1 MKSFKK
7 FGNKR
12 IAAGLLSAA
21 MVLSMVPMSPARA
34 ESQDSGTLYKYLQAG
49 EEDLGNNIAL
59 KATAGASY
67 TNVWGISPDAMNDG
81 KLATSD
87 PYSSWNSWG
96 TDDSSYP
103 VTTSLTWD
111 TEQVITG
118 MRVIW
123 WADNATINA
132 NANVTFPKSAAL
144 YYVDS
149 EGNEHQITGMTNEK
163 GMPTD
168 EVGVEVD
175 SSSNNGINGNNQYWN
190 YVEFSEPITT
200 SQLRMKIQRNGTG
213 TNGVGISEWEAFG
226 YQTIG
231 TGTNVAGEASVTTS
245 YTNTTLPDNAETAIN
260 DGTLADGNWTTW
272 NTWSESGDV
281 EYPVTVDL
289 DWGNAT
295 YDISSVRVM
304 WWSDN
309 GGVQFPASCQLQ
321 WYNER
326 SKEWVDVTQLVDET
340 GADTSSVGV
349 KFGAA
354 DQAGEDASQFA
365 NGANR
370 YWNGV
375 AMNES
380 VQTSKLRL
388 VIDRNGSGQT
398 GVGIGEVEV
407 YGTKLAQT
415 DGDNV
420 ALQATASADAQNTPV
435 TNVNNG
441 QLATNAGTSWNTW
454 NSSTY
459 PTTVTLT
466 WDAPYVLNSMRVM
479 YWADNGNLTASGNV
493 TFPKSC
499 EVEYFNHESGQWE
512 KITNMTNESGQVVS
526 SVGVKYGSAEAA
538 SDQPGS
544 YLNGNNRYWNVVSF
558 QEPVKTTQIRLKIDR
573 NGSGANGVGIG
584 EWEVYGEEMTA
595 EWNELV
601 STQITGKDR
610 ILKGE
615 TGTFTAESLPVGLDG
630 MSYQWEL
637 TEGSQYMEIVGAT
650 DEAQVQLAAL
660 DSGYGTLK
668 VTVSRQQDGQTVT
681 RTATLEVKV
690 DGIESLDEYVTAT
703 EAGRAPILP
712 KTVVANGIA
721 FDDPT
726 PDLYGPTGY
735 NFAEEFNASLVPV
748 TWEEVDPALYAE
760 DKVGTTFEV
769 KGTVVSGDEELEAV
783 ARVTVNE
790 PVVTPVANS
799 TVTFENVQLTD
810 NFWNP
815 KQKVNAVNSLNKAIY
830 QIEQASGGEPNFVNA
845 IAKLNGEPYDE
856 FQGYVFQ
863 DSDIYKSIEAISYT
877 LSVIHD
883 DTDPEMVAQ
892 REKLEEKLAY
902 WISLIE
908 QVQYADGYINTHFT
922 LRSTGHAGGSSAGT
936 HRWHDF
942 SNHEMYNAG
951 HFLEGVVA
959 YTRYR
964 EGIGDPDYS
973 LYIVGRR
980 FADEIVDLF
989 GPDGSRHEVPG
1000 HEEIE
1005 LALVKFAKLVEEY
1018 EGEGTGDKYVQ
1029 TAKTLIDRR
1038 GTNMSERESGYNG
1051 GEYSQDNDSIMT
1063 ITEAVGHAVRACYFY
1078 TGVTDVATL
1087 LPEDDP
1093 DRAAY
1098 LNTMDAIWDSV
1109 ANTKTYITG
1118 GIGVR
1123 SHGEDFGDPY
1133 ELPNDDSYCEIC
1145 ATIALANWNQRMNLI
1160 HEDAK
1165 YADVVEKNL
1174 YNAILVGTNL
1184 TGDKFYYS
1192 TYLEA
1197 KNGDPRSDWFACA
1210 CCPPNLMR
1218 TIAKLS
1224 EYMYT
1229 IHGDKL
1235 FVNMYIGSEGNLNID
1250 GTNVNL
1256 TQETE
1261 YPWDGA
1267 VKLTVTPDEAKEFTM
1282 NIRIPGWTQEQANK
1296 EVSIYVNGEKVTAE
1310 AEKGYVAITRTW
1322 EKGDIVRID
1331 MPMEV
1336 RMTEADPN
1344 VEANQGRIAI
1354 QRGPIVY
1361 SIEMAGNAQL
1371 NSDIANFSPLNFV
1384 IPRDAQLTATYNEDL
1399 LNGVVEITG
1408 DVKYNDNGNLID
1420 AKLQAIPYYAW
1431 NNRGNDGVEGQNN
1444 CSQMLIWTNT
1454 TGASVKIGGASE
1466 VAVDDSFTLNA
1477 VAAGLDNPTYTWTVK
1492 DGDAV
1497 EIAEGADTATVTL
1510 NALKEGTAVVS
1521 VTATSGED
1529 SVSAAWTVT
1538 VTKGGE
1544 PAPGDVDKTLLEK
1557 TIAYAEGLD
1566 TTGVTD
1572 SAVAAFQTALDEAK
1586 AVMADEN
1593 ATQAEVN
1600 NAWDNL
1606 LEGIWGLGLTQ
1617 GDKTLLEQLITKA
1630 DDMVANADQYMADHW
1645 QELVDALAKA
1655 KDVYADGDA
1664 MEEDVQPA
1672 AQALLNAILAQ
1683 RFKADKSILED
1694 LIGKAESMD
1703 LSGYTA
1709 ESVATFR
1716 TALANAQAVMADA
1729 TLSEDDQATVDA
1741 AVAALNEAMNGL
1753 TAEGTPEPSDEP
1765 ETTDKPEASQNPEAT
1780 DKPQATEKPENVPQ
1794 TGDSAQLMGYV
1805 AALAAAVM
1813 VLGAVTVVRR
1823 RRNG

>member
-1 MKSFKK
+1 MK
-7 FGNKR
+7 KR
-12 IAAGLLSAA
+12 IVAVLLSAA
-21 MVLSMVPMSPARA
+21 MIFTMAPISPVSAAPEGSDDSQPAVQVDA
-34 ESQDSGTLYKYLQAG
+34 ENS
-49 EEDLGNNIAL
+49 GNNIAL
-59 KATAGASY
+59 KATADASY
-67 TNVWGISPDAMNDG
+67 TNIYSITPASMNDG
-81 KLATSD
+81 ELATSD
-87 PYSSWNSWG
+87 PYTSWNSWG
-96 TDDSSYP
+96 TDDESYP

-111 TEQVITG
+111 SEQVITG

-123 WADNATINA
+123 WADNATLES
-132 NANVTFPKSAAL
+132 NANVTFPKSATL
-144 YYVDS
+144 YYVDA
-149 EGNEHQITGMTNEK
+149 EGNEQQITGMTNEK
-163 GMPTD
+163 GSDTD

-175 SSSNNGINGNNQYWN
+175 SSSNNGINGNNKYWN
-190 YVEFSEPITT
+190 YVKFSEPITA
-200 SQLRMKIQRNGTG
+200 SELRMKIERNGSG
-213 TNGVGISEWEAFG
+213 TNGVGISEWEVFG
-226 YQTIG
+226 YPTIAS
-231 TGTNVAGEASVTTS
+231 GTNIAPDAEVIPSHINS
-245 YTNTTLPDNAETAIN
+245 YLDANTAKQVIV
-260 DGTLADGNWTTW
+260 DGNLATADPDTTW
-272 NTWSESGDV
+272 NSYAQEQDA

-289 DWGNAT
+289 DWGNAQ

-304 WWSDN
+304 WWSDG
-309 GGVQFPASCQLQ
+309 GGVQFPSDCKLQ

-326 SKEWVDVTQLVDET
+326 SKEWTDITDLVDET

-349 KFGAA
+349 KFGSEDA
-354 DQAGEDASQFA
+354 AGETALDYT
-365 NGANR
+365 NGNNR

-375 AMNES
+375 ALNES

-388 VIDRNGSGQT
+388 VINRNGSGVT

-407 YGTKLAQT
+407 YGTEVAAAQSE
-415 DGDNV
+415 NV
-420 ALQATASADAQNTPV
+420 APLATASADAQNTPV

-441 QLATNAGTSWNTW
+441 QLATGASSSWNTW

-466 WDAPYVLNSMRVM
+466 WDAPYELNGMRVM
-479 YWADNGNLTASGNV
+479 YWADNGNLTATGNV
-493 TFPKSC
+493 TFPKTC
-499 EVEYFNHESGQWE
+499 EVEYYDYETASWQ
-512 KITNMTNESGQVVS
+512 KITEMTDETGADVS
-526 SVGVKYGSAEAA
+526 TVGTKYGTAEAA
-538 SDQPGS
+538 SDQPANF
-544 YLNGNNRYWNVVSF
+544 LNGNNRYWNVVTF
-558 QEPVKTTQIRLKIDR
+558 KEPVKTTQLRLNIER
-573 NGSGANGVGIG
+573 SGSGANGVGIG
-584 EWEVYGEEMTA
+584 EWEVFGEEMTA

-601 STQITGKDR
+601 SAQITGKER

-615 TGTFTAESLPVGLDG
+615 TGVFTAESLPVGLDG
-630 MSYQWEL
+630 LSYKWEL
-637 TEGSQYMEIVGAT
+637 TEGSEYMSIDGTA
-650 DEAQVQLAAL
+650 DEAQVNIAAKE
-660 DSGYGTLK
+660 SGYGTLNL
-668 VTVSRQQDGQTVT
+668 TVSREQNGATVS
-681 RTATLEVKV
+681 RTASMQIKV
-690 DGIESLDEYVTAT
+690 DAITDIDDYVTAT

-726 PDLYGPTGY
+726 PDLIGSTGF
-735 NFAEEFNASLVPV
+735 NFGEEFNSKLVPV
-748 TWEEVDPALYAE
+748 EWEKVDPALYAE
-760 DKVGTTFEV
+760 DQVGNTFEV
-769 KGTVVSGDEELEAV
+769 KGTVVSGNDTFEAI

-845 IAKLNGEPYDE
+845 IKKLNGEPYDE

-877 LSVIHD
+877 LSVIND

-892 REKLEEKLAY
+892 KAVLEAKLAY

-908 QVQYADGYINTHFT
+908 QVQYADGYIDTHFT
-922 LRSTGHAGGSSAGT
+922 LRSTAHAGGSSPGT

-964 EGIGDPDYS
+964 EGIGNPDYS
-973 LYIVGRR
+973 LYVVGRR
-980 FADEIVDLF
+980 FADEIVTLF
-989 GPDGSRHEVPG
+989 GPDGKRHEVPG

-1018 EGEGTGDKYVQ
+1018 EGEGTGDKYIQ

-1038 GTNMSERESGYNG
+1038 GTNMSERESGYWG
-1051 GEYSQDNDSIMT
+1051 GEYSQDNASIKE

-1078 TGVTDVATL
+1078 AGVTDVATL

-1174 YNAILVGTNL
+1174 YNAMLVGTNL

-1197 KNGDPRSDWFACA
+1197 RNGDPRSDWFACA

-1229 IHGDKL
+1229 VHGDKL
-1235 FVNMYIGSEGNLNID
+1235 FVNMYIGSEGNVNID
-1250 GTNVNL
+1250 GTNVGL

-1267 VKLTVTPDEAKEFTM
+1267 VKLTVSPDEEKEFTM

-1296 EVSIYVNGEKVTAE
+1296 EVSISVNGEAVTTE
-1310 AEKGYVAITRTW
+1310 AENGYVAITRTW
-1322 EKGDIVRID
+1322 NEGDVVRID
-1331 MPMEV
+1331 MPMEI

-1344 VEANQGRIAI
+1344 VEANQGRIAL

-1371 NSDIANFSPLNFV
+1371 NSDIAGFSPLNFV
-1384 IPRDAQLTATYNEDL
+1384 IPRDAELTATYNADL

-1408 DVKYNDNGNLID
+1408 DVKYNNNGELID

-1454 TGASVKIGGASE
+1454 TGASVKLGGDSQLAIGEEG
-1466 VAVDDSFTLNA
+1466 TLNA
-1477 VAAGLDNPTYTWTVK
+1477 LTAGLDNPTYAWSV

-1497 EIAEGADTATVTL
+1497 EITAGADTETVTISAVAEGEATVT
-1510 NALKEGTAVVS
+1510 
-1521 VTATSGED
+1521 VTATSGD
-1529 SVSAAWTVT
+1529 TSKTATLTVT
-1538 VTKGGE
+1538 VTKDEPKPEPTLDRIELTGPSKTEYVQGE
-1544 PAPGDVDKTLLEK
+1544 ELDLSDLGVIAVYSDGTTEEITEGYEVTGYDPNAVGEQTITVTYQGKSVAFTVTVKASEEPQATLDKIELGGDVKT
-1557 TIAYAEGLD
+1557 TY
-1566 TTGVTD
+1566 
-1572 SAVAAFQTALDEAK
+1572 
-1586 AVMADEN
+1586 
-1593 ATQAEVN
+1593 
-1600 NAWDNL
+1600 
-1606 LEGIWGLGLTQ
+1606 TQ
-1617 GDKTLLEQLITKA
+1617 GE
-1630 DDMVANADQYMADHW
+1630 
-1645 QELVDALAKA
+1645 EL
-1655 KDVYADGDA
+1655 
-1664 MEEDVQPA
+1664 
-1672 AQALLNAILAQ
+1672 
-1683 RFKADKSILED
+1683 
-1694 LIGKAESMD
+1694 D
-1703 LSGYTA
+1703 LSGLTVTAVYSDGSKVELKAGDYTVSGYDPNTAGEQTVTVTYGGKTAAFTVTVEEGKEPA
-1709 ESVATFR
+1709 EDPSKPGQT
-1716 TALANAQAVMADA
+1716 T
-1729 TLSEDDQATVDA
+1729 DDQTKPGQPSDTQKPSDSQGTDSDGSAVKTGDTTNLFLPA
-1741 AVAALNEAMNGL
+1741 AGMLMAAALLFAVWRR
-1753 TAEGTPEPSDEP
+1753 
-1765 ETTDKPEASQNPEAT
+1765 K
-1780 DKPQATEKPENVPQ
+1780 TEK
-1794 TGDSAQLMGYV
+1794 
-1805 AALAAAVM
+1805 
-1813 VLGAVTVVRR
+1813 
-1823 RRNG
+1823 

>member
-1 MKSFKK
+1 MK
-7 FGNKR
+7 KR
-12 IAAGLLSAA
+12 IVAVLLSAA
-21 MVLSMVPMSPARA
+21 MIFTMAPVSPVSAAPEDGDNSVPAVQVDA
-34 ESQDSGTLYKYLQAG
+34 ENP
-49 EEDLGNNIAL
+49 GNNIAL
-59 KATAGASY
+59 KATADASY
-67 TNVWGISPDAMNDG
+67 TNTYGISPASMNDG
-81 KLATSD
+81 ELATSD

-96 TDDSSYP
+96 TDDESYP

-111 TEQVITG
+111 YEQVITG

-123 WADNATINA
+123 WADNATLES
-132 NANVTFPKSAAL
+132 NANVTFPKSATL
-144 YYVDS
+144 YYVDA
-149 EGNEHQITGMTNEK
+149 EGNEQQITGMTNEK
-163 GMPTD
+163 GMETD
-168 EVGVEVD
+168 EVGTVVD
-175 SSSNNGINGNNQYWN
+175 NSSNNGINGNNKYWN
-190 YVEFSEPITT
+190 YVKFSEPITT
-200 SQLRMKIQRNGTG
+200 KELHMKIQRNGSG

-226 YQTIG
+226 YQTIASG
-231 TGTNVAGEASVTTS
+231 NNVAPNAEVVPS
-245 YTNTTLPDNAETAIN
+245 YTNTWLDADEAAATVN
-260 DGTLADGNWTTW
+260 DGVLATDSTTTW
-272 NTWSESGDV
+272 NSYGASDE
-281 EYPVTVDL
+281 EYPATVEL
-289 DWGNAT
+289 NWGDAA

-304 WWSDN
+304 WWRDY
-309 GGVQFPASCQLQ
+309 GGVMPPSDCTLQ
-321 WYNER
+321 YYNER
-326 SKEWVDVTQLVDET
+326 SKEWVDITQLVDET
-340 GADTSSVGV
+340 GAETSSVGV
-349 KFGAA
+349 KFGTEDTAA
-354 DQAGEDASQFA
+354 DSSDDYKE
-365 NGANR
+365 GANR

-375 AMNES
+375 SLNET
-380 VQTSKLRL
+380 VQASRLRL
-388 VIDRNGSGQT
+388 VINRSGT
-398 GVGIGEVEV
+398 GAAGVGIGEVEV
-407 YGTKLAQT
+407 YGTEVAKTA
-415 DGDNV
+415 GDNV
-420 ALQATASADAQNTPV
+420 APLATASADAQNTPV

-441 QLATNAGTSWNTW
+441 ALATNAGTSWNTW

-459 PTTVTLT
+459 PTTVMLT
-466 WDAPYVLNSMRVM
+466 WDAPYVLNGMRVM

-499 EVEYFNHESGQWE
+499 EVEYYDFETGSWQAITDMTDESGAD
-512 KITNMTNESGQVVS
+512 VS
-526 SVGVKYGSAEAA
+526 TVGTKYGSADAA
-538 SDQPGS
+538 SDQPGN
-544 YLNGNNRYWNVVSF
+544 YLNGNNRYWNVVTF
-558 QEPVKTTQIRLKIDR
+558 KEPVKTTQLRLNIER

-584 EWEVYGEEMTA
+584 EWEVFGEEMTA

-601 STQITGKDR
+601 SAQITGKER

-615 TGTFTAESLPVGLDG
+615 TGIFTAESLPTGLDG
-630 MSYQWEL
+630 LGYKWEL
-637 TEGSQYMEIVGAT
+637 TEGSEYMSIDGAA
-650 DEAQVQLAAL
+650 DEAQVAIQANE
-660 DSGYGTLK
+660 SGYGTLNL
-668 VTVSRQQDGQTVT
+668 TVSREQNGETVS
-681 RTATLEVKV
+681 RTASMQIKV
-690 DGIESLDEYVTAT
+690 DAITRIDDYVTAT

-726 PDLYGPTGY
+726 PDLMGNNGF
-735 NFAEEFNASLVPV
+735 NFGEKFNSKLVPV
-748 TWEEVDPALYAE
+748 EWEAVDPELYAE

-769 KGTVVSGDEELEAV
+769 KGTVTQGGDTRTAV
-783 ARVTVNE
+783 AKVTVNE

-830 QIEQASGGEPNFVNA
+830 QIEQPSGGEPNFVNA

-877 LSVIHD
+877 LSVIND

-892 REKLEEKLAY
+892 KAVLEEKLAY

-908 QVQYADGYINTHFT
+908 QVQYADGYIDTHFT
-922 LRSTGHAGGSSAGT
+922 LRSTAHAGGSSPGT

-973 LYIVGRR
+973 LYVVGRR
-980 FADEIVDLF
+980 FADEIVTLF
-989 GPDGSRHEVPG
+989 GPDGTRHEVPG

-1018 EGEGTGDKYVQ
+1018 EGEGTGDKYVE

-1038 GTNMSERESGYNG
+1038 GTNRDERESGYWG
-1051 GEYSQDNDSIMT
+1051 GEYSQDNASIKE

-1078 TGVTDVATL
+1078 AGVTDVATL

-1093 DRAAY
+1093 DREAY

-1197 KNGDPRSDWFACA
+1197 RNGDPRSDWFACA

-1229 IHGDKL
+1229 VHGDKL
-1235 FVNMYIGSEGNLNID
+1235 FVNMYIGSDGNVNVD
-1250 GTNVNL
+1250 GTNVGL
-1256 TQETE
+1256 IQETE
-1261 YPWDGA
+1261 YPWNGDI
-1267 VKLTVTPDEAKEFTM
+1267 KMTVNPDEEKEFTM
-1282 NIRIPGWTQEQANK
+1282 NIRIPGWVEEQANQN
-1296 EVSIYVNGEKVTAE
+1296 VTISVNGEAVTAE

-1322 EKGDIVRID
+1322 NAGDVVRISI
-1331 MPMEV
+1331 PMEI

-1344 VEANQGRIAI
+1344 VEANQGRIAL

-1384 IPRDAQLTATYNEDL
+1384 IPRDAELTATYNEDL

-1408 DVKYNDNGNLID
+1408 DVKYNNNGEIID

-1454 TGASVKIGGASE
+1454 SGASVKIGG
-1466 VAVDDSFTLNA
+1466 DSQLVIGDTTVLNA
-1477 VAAGLDNPTYTWTVK
+1477 LAAGMDNPTYAWTV

-1497 EIAEGADTATVTL
+1497 EITDGADTASVTL
-1510 NALKEGTAVVS
+1510 SAVAEGEATVS
-1521 VTATSGED
+1521 VTATSGD
-1529 SVSAAWTVT
+1529 VSVSADYTVT
-1538 VTKGGE
+1538 VTKDEPQPEPTLDRIELTGPSKTEYVQGE
-1544 PAPGDVDKTLLEK
+1544 DLDLSDLGVIAVYSDGTTEEIAEGYEVTGYDPNALGTQEVTVTYKGVSAVFTVTVKASEEPQPTLDRIELGGDVKTE
-1557 TIAYAEGLD
+1557 Y
-1566 TTGVTD
+1566 
-1572 SAVAAFQTALDEAK
+1572 
-1586 AVMADEN
+1586 
-1593 ATQAEVN
+1593 
-1600 NAWDNL
+1600 
-1606 LEGIWGLGLTQ
+1606 TQ
-1617 GDKTLLEQLITKA
+1617 GE
-1630 DDMVANADQYMADHW
+1630 
-1645 QELVDALAKA
+1645 AL
-1655 KDVYADGDA
+1655 
-1664 MEEDVQPA
+1664 
-1672 AQALLNAILAQ
+1672 
-1683 RFKADKSILED
+1683 
-1694 LIGKAESMD
+1694 D
-1703 LSGYTA
+1703 LSGLTVTAVYSDGSKVELKAGDYTV
-1709 ESVATFR
+1709 SGYDPN
-1716 TALANAQAVMADA
+1716 TAGEQTVTVTYGGKTAAFTVTVEEGRQPADPG
-1729 TLSEDDQATVDA
+1729 QK
-1741 AVAALNEAMNGL
+1741 
-1753 TAEGTPEPSDEP
+1753 PSDSQKP
-1765 ETTDKPEASQNPEAT
+1765 SGGQDGDQTDKA
-1780 DKPQATEKPENVPQ
+1780 VQ
-1794 TGDSAQLMGYV
+1794 TGDTTNLFLPAAGMLMA
-1805 AALAAAVM
+1805 AALLFVAWKK
-1813 VLGAVTVVRR
+1813 RR
-1823 RRNG
+1823 TEK

>member
-1 MKSFKK
+1 MK
-7 FGNKR
+7 KR
-12 IAAGLLSAA
+12 IVAVLLSAA
-21 MVLSMVPMSPARA
+21 MIFTMAPVSPVSAAPEESDNSQPAVQVDA
-34 ESQDSGTLYKYLQAG
+34 ENP
-49 EEDLGNNIAL
+49 GNNIAL
-59 KATAGASY
+59 KATADASY
-67 TNVWGISPDAMNDG
+67 TNTYGISTASMNDG
-81 KLATSD
+81 ELATSD
-87 PYSSWNSWG
+87 PYTSWNSWG
-96 TDDSSYP
+96 TDDEHYP
-103 VTTSLTWD
+103 VTTSLKWD
-111 TEQVITG
+111 SEQVITG

-123 WADNATINA
+123 WADNATLES
-132 NANVTFPKSAAL
+132 NANVTFPKSATL
-144 YYVDS
+144 YYVDE
-149 EGNEHQITGMTNEK
+149 EGEAQQITGMTNEK
-163 GMPTD
+163 GMATD
-168 EVGVEVD
+168 EVGTEVD
-175 SSSNNGINGNNQYWN
+175 SSSNNGINGNNKYWN
-190 YVEFSEPITT
+190 YVKFSEPITT
-200 SQLRMKIQRNGTG
+200 KELQMKIQRNGSG

-226 YQTIG
+226 YPTIAS
-231 TGTNVAGEASVTTS
+231 GTNVAGEADITAS
-245 YTNTTLPDNAETAIN
+245 YTNTTLPDNAVAAIN
-260 DGTLADGNWTTW
+260 DGKMAEGSNTTW
-272 NTWSESGDV
+272 NTWAQSGDV

-289 DWGNAT
+289 DWGNTT

-309 GGVQFPASCQLQ
+309 GGVQFPSDCKLQ

-326 SKEWVDVTQLVDET
+326 SKEWTDITELVDET
-340 GADTSSVGV
+340 GAVKSSVGV
-349 KFGAA
+349 KFGSEDAVGENAA
-354 DQAGEDASQFA
+354 DYT
-365 NGANR
+365 NGNNR

-375 AMNES
+375 ALNES

-388 VIDRNGSGQT
+388 VIDRNGDGST

-407 YGTKLAQT
+407 YGTEVAQSS
-415 DGDNV
+415 GENV
-420 ALQATASADAQNTPV
+420 APQATASADAQNTPV

-441 QLATNAGTSWNTW
+441 QLATDAGTSWNTW

-459 PTTVTLT
+459 PTTVMLT
-466 WDAPYVLNSMRVM
+466 WDAPYVLNGMRVM

-499 EVEYFNHESGQWE
+499 EVEYYDYETASWQ
-512 KITNMTNESGQVVS
+512 KITDMTDETGAGVS
-526 SVGVKYGSAEAA
+526 TVGVKYGSADAA
-538 SDQPGS
+538 SDQPGD
-544 YLNGNNRYWNVVSF
+544 YLNGNNRYWNVVTF
-558 QEPVKTTQIRLKIDR
+558 KEPVKTTQLRLNIER

-584 EWEVYGEEMTA
+584 EWEVFGEEMTA
-595 EWNELV
+595 EWNELI
-601 STQITGKDR
+601 SAQITGKER

-615 TGTFTAESLPVGLDG
+615 TGVFTAESLPTGLDG
-630 MSYQWEL
+630 LSYKWEL
-637 TEGSQYMEIVGAT
+637 TEGSKYMSIAGAT
-650 DEAQVQLAAL
+650 DEAQVSIQAK
-660 DSGYGTLK
+660 DSGYGTLNL
-668 VTVSRQQDGQTVT
+668 TVSREQNGETVS
-681 RTATLEVKV
+681 RTASMQIKV
-690 DGIESLDEYVTAT
+690 DAITSIDDYVTAT

-726 PDLYGPTGY
+726 PDLMGNNDF
-735 NFAEEFNASLVPV
+735 NFGEEFNSKLVPV
-748 TWEEVDPALYAE
+748 EWEEVDPELYAE

-769 KGTVVSGDEELEAV
+769 KGTVVSGDDTFEAV
-783 ARVTVNE
+783 AKVTVNE
-790 PVVTPVANS
+790 PVVNPVANS

-830 QIEQASGGEPNFVNA
+830 QIEQPSGGEPNFVNA
-845 IAKLNGEPYDE
+845 IKKLNGEPYDE

-877 LSVIHD
+877 LSVIND
-883 DTDPEMVAQ
+883 DTDPDMVAQ
-892 REKLEEKLAY
+892 KAVLEEKLAY

-908 QVQYADGYINTHFT
+908 QVQYADGYIDTHFT
-922 LRSTGHAGGSSAGT
+922 LRSTAHAGGSSPGT

-980 FADEIVDLF
+980 FADEIVSLF
-989 GPDGSRHEVPG
+989 GPNGTRHEVPG

-1038 GTNMSERESGYNG
+1038 GTNMSERESGYWG
-1051 GEYSQDNDSIMT
+1051 GEYSQDNASIKE

-1078 TGVTDVATL
+1078 AGVTDVATL
-1087 LPEDDP
+1087 LPEDDE

-1197 KNGDPRSDWFACA
+1197 RNGDPRSDWFACA

-1229 IHGDKL
+1229 VHGDKL
-1235 FVNMYIGSEGNLNID
+1235 FVNMYIGSDGNVNID
-1250 GTNVNL
+1250 GTDVGL
-1256 TQETE
+1256 VQETE
-1261 YPWDGA
+1261 YPWNGDI
-1267 VKLTVTPDEAKEFTM
+1267 KMTVNPAEEKEFTM
-1282 NIRIPGWTQEQANK
+1282 NIRIPGWVEEQANK
-1296 EVSIYVNGEKVTAE
+1296 NVTISVNGEAVTAE

-1322 EKGDIVRID
+1322 KEGDVVRISI
-1331 MPMEV
+1331 PMEI

-1344 VEANQGRIAI
+1344 VAANQGRIAL

-1384 IPRDAQLTATYNEDL
+1384 IPRDAELTATYNEDL

-1408 DVKYNDNGNLID
+1408 DVKYNNNGELID

-1454 TGASVKIGGASE
+1454 TGASVKIGG
-1466 VAVDDSFTLNA
+1466 DSQLVLGESGTLNA
-1477 VAAGLDNPTYTWTVK
+1477 LAAGLDDPTYTWSV

-1497 EIAEGADTATVTL
+1497 EITDGADTSTVTITGV
-1510 NALKEGTAVVS
+1510 AEGEATVS
-1521 VTATSGED
+1521 VTATSGD
-1529 SVSAAWTVT
+1529 TSKTATLTVT
-1538 VTKGGE
+1538 VTKDEPKPEPKLDRIELTGPSKTEYVQGE
-1544 PAPGDVDKTLLEK
+1544 DLDLSDLGVIAVYSDGTKEEITEGYEVSGYDPNAVGDQKITVTYEGVSATFTVTVKASEKPQPTLDKIELSGDVKTEYTQGEK
-1557 TIAYAEGLD
+1557 LDLSKLVVTAVYSDGSKAEIKAGDYTVSGYDPNTVGEQTVTVTYGGKTASFTVTVKEGKQPAEPGQPSNPGQPSDTQKPSDNQGGSQTGSTVKTGD
-1566 TTGVTD
+1566 TTNLFLPAGGMLM
-1572 SAVAAFQTALDEAK
+1572 AA
-1586 AVMADEN
+1586 
-1593 ATQAEVN
+1593 
-1600 NAWDNL
+1600 
-1606 LEGIWGLGLTQ
+1606 
-1617 GDKTLLEQLITKA
+1617 
-1630 DDMVANADQYMADHW
+1630 
-1645 QELVDALAKA
+1645 
-1655 KDVYADGDA
+1655 
-1664 MEEDVQPA
+1664 
-1672 AQALLNAILAQ
+1672 ALL
-1683 RFKADKSILED
+1683 F
-1694 LIGKAESMD
+1694 
-1703 LSGYTA
+1703 
-1709 ESVATFR
+1709 VAW
-1716 TALANAQAVMADA
+1716 
-1729 TLSEDDQATVDA
+1729 
-1741 AVAALNEAMNGL
+1741 
-1753 TAEGTPEPSDEP
+1753 
-1765 ETTDKPEASQNPEAT
+1765 K
-1780 DKPQATEKPENVPQ
+1780 
-1794 TGDSAQLMGYV
+1794 
-1805 AALAAAVM
+1805 
-1813 VLGAVTVVRR
+1813 RR
-1823 RRNG
+1823 RIEK